1 MSKKITELDNAMN
14 ADLTWYTVVSDTSGN
29 AKKMSL
35 LALKNLVGISA
46 QQLAT
51 PTLTATPASP
61 TQINLSWINV
71 DNEVSYQL
79 ERSLDNLN
87 WTQIGGTIA
96 PNVTSYNDTGLS
108 SLTLYYYRI
117 KAIGDNIIY
126 VDSNW
131 GTAYTTTNPSTAY
144 TTWFDILTTQ
154 YEQYNSNQGIRKPLT
169 PNTSLTDRVYTME
182 SIQEGYGFEF
192 TIDNI
197 LNNVFTSWL
206 AATQTEV
213 RTNSLFQAN
222 LNTTIRFQQL
232 GNASGI
238 LDAASPYTAVVGD
251 RIIFMYK
258 DSKISVGYSKDN
270 GSTYTIVY
278 TYSNVPA
285 SAYYWV
291 YGTGQAGYGCSQ
303 VIYRQAL
310 PTPPSL
316 FKALALSGN
325 SSVSLTWT
333 AKSGSLGY
341 VVQRA
346 TNSIFTTGL
355 TTVYTGTDTSYTD
368 TGLAGGSTYY
378 YRLKATAG
386 LDSTWTVKS
395 ATTSAAGD
403 PSFLTWELTGTRNE
417 YTSDLKGIR
426 RMDGYNVA
434 DLNYSYSTDSIANG
448 EAFVY
453 SIDDISSNIFSV
465 AINTTKTVDP
475 GGTTNFLRVFLNG
488 TLSVLQGASTVS
500 SGNAVAVGN
509 YIRISIISNVLKVE
523 KSIDSGATWSTV
535 YTSGLTPSGTYYLGF
550 ASVTTSY
557 PASRTYKMT
566 GL

>member
-1 MSKKITELDNAMN
+1 MSKKITELTTASGT
-14 ADLTWYTVVSDTSGN
+14 DLTWYAVVSDVSGN
-29 AKKMSL
+29 ARKITL
-35 LALKNLVGISA
+35 NDLKSLVGISA

-71 DNEVSYQL
+71 DNEVSYRL

-96 PNVTSYNDTGLS
+96 PNVTSYSDTTLS

-117 KAIGDNIIY
+117 KAIGNNTIY

-131 GTAYTTTNPSTAY
+131 GTSYATTNPSTAY
-144 TTWFDILTTQ
+144 TTWYSILTTQ
-154 YEQYNSNQGIRKPLT
+154 YEQYNSNQGVRKPAT

-182 SIQEGYGFEF
+182 SIQEGYAFEF
-192 TIDNI
+192 TIDNVV
-197 LNNVFTSWL
+197 NNVFTSWL
-206 AATQTEV
+206 STTQTDL

-232 GNASGI
+232 ANASGI
-238 LDAASPYTAVVGD
+238 LDAASPYTAAIGD

-270 GSTYTIVY
+270 GSTYTIAY
-278 TYSNVPA
+278 TYSNVPD

-291 YGTGQAGYGCSQ
+291 YGTSQAGYGCSQ

-310 PTPPSL
+310 PLPPTY
-316 FKALALSGN
+316 FKASAVAGN
-325 SSVSLTWT
+325 SSIALSWV
-333 AKSGSLGY
+333 AKAGVFGY

-346 TNSIFTTGL
+346 TDVNFTTGL
-355 TTVYTGTDTSYTD
+355 TTIYSGTNTSYTD
-368 TGLAGGSTYY
+368 TGLSGGSTYY

-395 ATTSAAGD
+395 ATTSVAGD
-403 PSFLTWELTGTRNE
+403 QAFLTWETSGTRNE

-426 RMDGYNVA
+426 RMNGFNAA
-434 DLNYSYSTDSIANG
+434 DLNYSYTTETIANG
-448 EAFVY
+448 QAFVY

-523 KSIDSGATWSTV
+523 KSTDTGATWSTV

-550 ASVTTSY
+550 ASVTTAY